1 MKLRTL
7 FLFILVKGLFP
18 FLFILQHFHPWDS
31 YRLKKLRRF
40 QFIFSWSDILRFM
53 IKLIDVDLLWNSKLP
68 FRVII
73 DFLGW
78 LTKLVN
84 LALRRNLHIIV
95 ALCVEFLILLFI
107 NFDSCCNLKNT
118 SRLSVVRFFVLLL
131 AVLLIFG
138 VSFWLC
144 NG

>member
-1 MKLRTL
+1 MKFRTL

-31 YRLKKLRRF
+31 YWLKNFRRF
-40 QFIFSWSDILRFM
+40 KFIFGRSHILRFM
-53 IKLIDVDLLWNSKLP
+53 IQLIDVDLLWNSKLP
-68 FRVII
+68 FCVIF
-73 DFLGW
+73 DFLDW

-84 LALRRNLHIIV
+84 LALRSNLHIIV
-95 ALCVEFLILLFI
+95 TLCVEFLILLFI

-118 SRLSVVRFFVLLL
+118 SRLSVVRLFVLLL

-138 VSFWLC
+138 VSLRLC

>member
-95 ALCVEFLILLFI
+95 ALCVEFLVLLFI
-107 NFDSCCNLKNT
+107 NFDSCSNLKNA
-118 SRLSVVRFFVLLL
+118 SWLFVDNFFVLFL

-138 VSFWLC
+138 ASFRLC